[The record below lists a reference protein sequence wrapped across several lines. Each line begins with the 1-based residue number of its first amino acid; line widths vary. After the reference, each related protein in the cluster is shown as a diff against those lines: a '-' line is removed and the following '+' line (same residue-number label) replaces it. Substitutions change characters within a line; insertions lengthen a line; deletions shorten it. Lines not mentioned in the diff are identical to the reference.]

1 MDYSKD
7 PILPFVI
14 STIQKTVE
22 KFNKISV
29 EEQNNLVK
37 LTSDQL
43 ESIRNSDV
51 RLRDEYLQ
59 NEPKIDGTLKNNQVV
74 GKILQKWGK

>member
-14 STIQKTVE
+14 ATIQKTVE
-22 KFNKISV
+22 KFNTISV

-37 LTSDQL
+37 LSSEQL

-59 NEPKIDGTLKNNQVV
+59 NEPKVDGTLKNN
-74 GKILQKWGK
+74 

>member
-59 NEPKIDGTLKNNQVV
+59 NEPKIDGTLKNN
-74 GKILQKWGK
+74 